1 MTDTIHVFNRAKV
14 RAHRDRAAALLND
27 HGFLF
32 EETADRLADRLDDI
46 THRFPLAL
54 DLGCHGGEMGRQI
67 FGPRAMG
74 RGGIETLIQTD
85 LSPTMARQARLGG
98 TAGMPVLAADEE
110 FLPFGPGTF
119 DAVLSNLS
127 LHWVNDLPGALLQIR
142 QALKTDGLF
151 LASMLGGGTL
161 TELRDCLTEAEVSIT
176 GGLSPRVSPFADV
189 RDLGALL
196 QRAGFALPVVDADVV
211 TVSYENPM
219 KLLYDLRG
227 MGESNAV
234 AEAKGGLARRDVI
247 AQAMALYQERHR
259 DADGRFP
266 ATFQVLTL
274 TAWAPAASQQKPLS
288 PGSAKLRL
296 ADALDTQEVSLG
308 EKAGPT
314 E

>member
-14 RAHRDRAAALLND
+14 RAHRDRAAALLDD

-46 THRFPLAL
+46 THRFPLTL

-74 RGGIETLIQTD
+74 RGGIETLVQAD
-85 LSPTMARQARLGG
+85 LSPAMAEQARAGG
-98 TAGMPVLAADEE
+98 AVGMPVLAADEE

-142 QALKTDGLF
+142 QALKPDGLF

-161 TELRDCLTEAEVSIT
+161 AELRDCLTEAEVSVT

-247 AQAMALYQERHR
+247 AQAMALYQDRHR

-266 ATFQVLTL
+266 ATFQILTL
-274 TAWAPAASQQKPLS
+274 TAWAPAPSQQKPLS

-296 ADALDTQEVSLG
+296 ADALDTDEVSLG
-308 EKAGPT
+308 EKAGPNK
-314 E
+314 

>member
-85 LSPTMARQARLGG
+85 LSPTMARRARLGG

-234 AEAKGGLARRDVI
+234 AEAKPGLARRDLL
-247 AQAMALYQERHR
+247 AKAMAIYEDRHL

-266 ATFQVLTL
+266 ATFRILTL
-274 TAWAPAASQQKPLS
+274 TAWAPAPSQQKPLS
-288 PGSAKLRL
+288 PGSAETRL
-296 ADALDTQEVSLG
+296 ADILDAEEISLG
-308 EKAGPT
+308 EKARPKD
-314 E
+314 